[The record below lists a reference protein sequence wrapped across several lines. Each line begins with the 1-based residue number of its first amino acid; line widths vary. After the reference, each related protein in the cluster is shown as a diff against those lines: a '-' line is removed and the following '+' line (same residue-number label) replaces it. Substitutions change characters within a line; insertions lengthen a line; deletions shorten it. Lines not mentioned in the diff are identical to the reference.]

1 LPVFDHPDQEPTL
14 AGQPQDPSWTQ
25 SGQAYSQQPPGDG
38 TQQGYQYPDQQQY
51 AEPAPQQYAQPG
63 QPYEQQGSYEQQ
75 PSYEQAPYEQQNY
88 QQAPAYDQHQVPSYG
103 QPSGYE
109 VPSAPQAYEQG
120 PAGYEQQGQAGPGQ
134 QGHGY
139 PGYDQTR
146 VPGAPGQQPR
156 EQGTDHTQ
164 WQLPPLGAKPAQPRP
179 KSHERGFI
187 GSLFDFGF
195 TSFVTPK
202 IIKVLYVL
210 VTIWT
215 VIWALAFLDIGFRT
229 GGVAGGLATLIIVD
243 PLLILV
249 SLGVFRVVL
258 EFFMVTFRMQEDLRS
273 LRESAAAGNREGSDP
288 DRVGDGA

>member
-1 LPVFDHPDQEPTL
+1 M
-14 AGQPQDPSWTQ
+14 AGQPQEPSWTQ
-25 SGQAYSQQPPGDG
+25 NGQAYSQPPADG
-38 TQQGYQYPDQQQY
+38 TQQGYQYQEQYPAEQQQY
-51 AEPAPQQYAQPG
+51 AEQAPHQYAQQG
-63 QPYEQQGSYEQQ
+63 QP
-75 PSYEQAPYEQQNY
+75 Y

-103 QPSGYE
+103 QTASYE
-109 VPSAPQAYEQG
+109 VPSAPQAYEQQG
-120 PAGYEQQGQAGPGQ
+120 QAGYEQQGQGQ
-134 QGHGY
+134 QGQGY

-146 VPGAPGQQPR
+146 IPAPARQSRDQAR
-156 EQGTDHTQ
+156 EQSADHTQ
-164 WQLPPLGAKPAQPRP
+164 WQLPARDAKRAQFRP
-179 KSHERGFI
+179 QSQERGFI

-229 GGVAGGLATLIIVD
+229 GGMAGGLATLIIVD

-273 LRESAAAGNREGSDP
+273 LREGAEATNGEGSDQ